1 MAETRSTTNAMLER
15 TAYTL
20 VRRAQAAIAGYR
32 HFGPGDFCRFL
43 ERPAFEAVAAKLA
56 AKYFHRSTNLALY
69 QAVINLY
76 VLYLIVAPVL
86 QRVPYSSKLDWHAG
100 HVLSWFRR
108 YCAGRPARVH
118 VAVKE
123 VARSYAPDT
132 LLSNLEAL
140 GLHDGEFNALL
151 LDQFRRGYGEPTVQ
165 GRLLNTL
172 FDPVLMLSEREGFAL
187 RLGNRF
193 FRAEKEP
200 FPGSCD
206 LRKHFLPV
214 GNYRIGVKGH
224 GGGQHLEIR
233 INEERLHAFRHAIKE
248 VLKGKAEPAFK
259 YRLVREEIRDFVEKT
274 RFARSAEDQVVELKQ
289 WLQTKLRS
297 LSGTDRKFKELP
309 DLLVKSWFDRGDHRL
324 YLSRPNFF
332 LDHSSV
338 PEEVFLTFFSPYREE
353 V

>member
-1 MAETRSTTNAMLER
+1 MAEMKLKVDTMQER

-20 VRRAQAAIAGYR
+20 VRRAQAAVAGYR
-32 HFGPGDFCRFL
+32 HFGPGDLCRFL
-43 ERPAFEAVAAKLA
+43 ERTAFEIMATKLA
-56 AKYFHRSTNLALY
+56 EKYFHRSTNLALY

-76 VLYLIVAPVL
+76 VLYLIVAPLL
-86 QRVPYSSKLDWHAG
+86 QRVPYSAKLDWHPG

-108 YCAGRPARVH
+108 YCAGRPGRVH

-132 LLSNLEAL
+132 LLANMEAL
-140 GLHDGEFNALL
+140 GLHDNEFNALL

-172 FDPVLMLSEREGFAL
+172 FDPVMMLSEREGFAL
-187 RLGNRF
+187 RLGNRY

-206 LRKHFLPV
+206 LRKGHLTF

-224 GGGQHLEIR
+224 GDGQHLEIR
-233 INEERLHAFRHAIKE
+233 ISDERRHAFRHAVKE
-248 VLKGKAEPAFK
+248 ILKGKAEPAFK

-274 RFARSAEDQVVELKQ
+274 RFARSAEAEVVELKQ

-309 DLLVKSWFDRGDHRL
+309 DFLVKSWFDRGDHRF

-332 LDHSSV
+332 LDHSTV
-338 PEEVFLTFFSPYREE
+338 PKEVFLNFFSPYREE

>member
-1 MAETRSTTNAMLER
+1 MAETRSTTDAMLER

-32 HFGPGDFCRFL
+32 HFGPGDLCRFL
-43 ERPAFEAVAAKLA
+43 ERPAFEAVATRLA

-76 VLYLIVAPVL
+76 VIYLIVAPLL
-86 QRVPYSSKLDWHAG
+86 QRVPYSSKLDWHPG

-108 YCAGRPARVH
+108 YCAGRPGRVH
-118 VAVKE
+118 VAVNE
-123 VARSYAPDT
+123 VPRIFAPDT
-132 LLSNLEAL
+132 LLANLEAL

-151 LDQFRRGYGEPTVQ
+151 LDQFRRGYGQPTVQ

-172 FDPVLMLSEREGFAL
+172 FDPLMMLAGREGFAL
-187 RLGNRF
+187 RLGNRY
-193 FRAEKEP
+193 FRAEKAP
-200 FPGSCD
+200 FPGSSD
-206 LRKHFLPV
+206 LRKSFLAV
-214 GNYRIGVKGH
+214 GNYRVGVRNH
-224 GGGQHLEIR
+224 ASGQHLEIC
-233 INEERLHAFRHAIKE
+233 ISDERLHAFRQAVKE
-248 VLKGKAEPAFK
+248 ILKGKAEPAFK
-259 YRLVREEIRDFVEKT
+259 HRLVREEIRDFVEKT
-274 RFARSAEDQVVELKQ
+274 RFARSAETQVVELKH

-297 LSGTDRKFKELP
+297 LSGTVKKFKELP
-309 DLLVKSWFDRGDHRL
+309 DFLVKSWFDRGDHRF

-332 LDHSSV
+332 LDHSTV

>member
-1 MAETRSTTNAMLER
+1 MAETKRKADAMLER

-32 HFGPGDFCRFL
+32 HFGPDDLCRFL
-43 ERPAFEAVAAKLA
+43 ERPAFEVVATKLA
-56 AKYFHRSTNLALY
+56 AKYFYRSTNLALY
-69 QAVINLY
+69 QAAINLY

-86 QRVPYSSKLDWHAG
+86 QRIRYSTKLDWHSG
-100 HVLSWFRR
+100 HILSWFRR
-108 YCAGRPARVH
+108 YCAGRPGRVH

-123 VARSYAPDT
+123 IPRIYAPDM
-132 LLSNLEAL
+132 LLANLEAL

-172 FDPVLMLSEREGFAL
+172 FDPLMMLAEREGFDL
-187 RLGNRF
+187 RLGNRY

-200 FPGSCD
+200 FPGSSD
-206 LRKHFLPV
+206 LRRGFLPV
-214 GNYRIGVKGH
+214 GNYRVGVRNH
-224 GGGQHLEIR
+224 ASGQHLEIR
-233 INEERLHAFRHAIKE
+233 ISDERLHTFRQAIKE
-248 VLKGKAEPAFK
+248 ILKGKAEPAYK

-274 RFARSAEDQVVELKQ
+274 RFARSAEPEVVELKQ

-309 DLLVKSWFDRGDHRL
+309 DFLVKSWFDRGDHRF

-332 LDHSSV
+332 LDHSTV